1 MSLFSDW
8 KERRKHKDRDKW
20 LIREFPRL
28 ALTHY
33 ETLRDLNPSDT
44 PKKQLYETIIR
55 GFALTFGVPNE
66 KRDEF
71 TECILHTATLGEPSE
86 PFGLRMIVVSLIC
99 STWSLKSELSIAVA
113 ITSVSEVIPEYL

>member
-1 MSLFSDW
+1 MSFLSKW
-8 KERRKHKDRDKW
+8 KERRDKDKW
-20 LIREFPRL
+20 LINEFPKLTL
-28 ALTHY
+28 ASF
-33 ETLRDLNPSDT
+33 ETLCDLGNTKEKS
-44 PKKQLYETIIR
+44 YELIIR
-55 GFALTFGVPNE
+55 GHALAFGVPNE

-71 TECILHTATLGEPSE
+71 TEYILHTATLGEPSE